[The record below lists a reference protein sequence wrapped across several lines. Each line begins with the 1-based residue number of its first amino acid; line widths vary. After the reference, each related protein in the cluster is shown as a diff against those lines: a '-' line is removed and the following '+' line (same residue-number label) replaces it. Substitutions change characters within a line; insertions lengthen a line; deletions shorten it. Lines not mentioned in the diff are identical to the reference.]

1 MIYSITWMLFWVL
14 KPIGQESNSMYG
26 ISNRY
31 SLQDKSDG
39 EFSNDRGGDDGY
51 DGGVLLST
59 LNNCPTG
66 DLTIGQ
72 PPCPG
77 LCRIFPDTI
86 WRGGQT
92 LFYHH
97 LPCWAPELP
106 PSSSTGGSSVEPTA
120 RPLNALWPPSP
131 GSWFLCP
138 MCKESR
144 MHMLQRLFHPPLWHL
159 SDKGR
164 KTKRKTWKKRRN
176 ERRPIYLLKK
186 TCFEISVTGKPF
198 ARFLIVSKNTI
209 YELPLLAE
217 LFQ

>member
-106 PSSSTGGSSVEPTA
+106 PPPLQGG
-120 RPLNALWPPSP
+120 ALWSLQHDLWTPFDPPPQDHDSFAP
-131 GSWFLCP
+131 CVRKAECICYKDFSI
-138 MCKESR
+138 
-144 MHMLQRLFHPPLWHL
+144 HL
-159 SDKGR
+159 SDIFQTKAGKLKERHER
-164 KTKRKTWKKRRN
+164 KEEMREGLST
-176 ERRPIYLLKK
+176 Y
-186 TCFEISVTGKPF
+186 
-198 ARFLIVSKNTI
+198 
-209 YELPLLAE
+209 
-217 LFQ
+217 